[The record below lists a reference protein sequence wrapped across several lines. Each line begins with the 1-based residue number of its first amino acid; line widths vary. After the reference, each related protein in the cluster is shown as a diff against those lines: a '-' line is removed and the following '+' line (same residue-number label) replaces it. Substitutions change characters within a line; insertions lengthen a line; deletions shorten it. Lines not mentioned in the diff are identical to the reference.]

1 MMSQR
6 RAIVRAGGIGAIFA
20 AGYLCGA
27 LTQPP
32 PAEAQVGELMKQ
44 AGQAAGGG
52 GALGTAAK
60 LGTSITEMQKNIDE
74 LQKNIGVLNEVKT
87 ALGG

>member
-1 MMSQR
+1 MTKM
-6 RAIVRAGGIGAIFA
+6 RAIVRTSGIGAVFA
-20 AGYLCGA
+20 AGYLCGV

-32 PAEAQVGELMKQ
+32 AAEAQMGDLMKQ

-52 GALGTAAK
+52 GALGTAMK
-60 LGTSITEMQKNIDE
+60 LGTSITEMQKNVDE
-74 LQKNIGVLNEVKT
+74 LQKNIGVLKEVKT